1 MIKLYHTSQ
10 GLLIKN
16 NEGWRRSPVSALDDL
31 FEAEDPTEWLEGAL
45 ANFDLIEEPEG
56 GLEGGEL
63 LPPLMS
69 QEVWAAGVTYYR
81 SREARMEESEKSG
94 GDVFYDKVYD
104 AERPELFFK
113 GSASRT
119 VGHKQKVV
127 IRKDSMWNVPEPEY
141 TLAVNAKGKIFG
153 YTIGNDMSSRDIEGA
168 NPLYLPQAK
177 VYRGACALGPAL
189 VIMDPPGKDT
199 AIRLEIERGG
209 ETVFEGKTGLDQLK
223 RKFEELVGFLFR
235 DNVFPNGAYLLT
247 GAGIVPGGEFTLNS
261 GDIIRI
267 TIDGLGTLENEVE

>member
-1 MIKLYHTSQ
+1 MIKLYHTTQ
-10 GLLIKN
+10 GLLIN
-16 NEGWRRSPVSALDDL
+16 DNDGWRRSPVSALDDL
-31 FEAEDPTEWLEGAL
+31 FEAADPAQWLKGALEKFAAIAEPGDLEG
-45 ANFDLIEEPEG
+45 N
-56 GLEGGEL
+56 EL
-63 LPPLMS
+63 QPPLLS

-104 AERPELFFK
+104 ADRPELFFK
-113 GSASRT
+113 GTASRT
-119 VGHKQKVV
+119 VGHKQKVA
-127 IRKDSMWNVPEPEY
+127 IRSDSNWNVPEPEY
-141 TLAVNAKGKIFG
+141 TLAINSSGKIFG

-189 VIMDPPGKDT
+189 VIKDPPSPET

-209 ETVFEGKTGLDQLK
+209 ESVFEGETGLMQLK
-223 RKFEELVGFLFR
+223 RKFEELVAYLFR

-247 GAGIVPGGEFTLNS
+247 GAGIVPSGGFTLNS

-267 TIDGLGTLENEVE
+267 SIDGLGTLENEVE